1 MPTASET
8 AWFLEQVRGEQARLR
23 ASIRAL
29 GVRAEAV
36 DDIAQDALVI
46 ALEKLDEF
54 DRGGDFGAWIR
65 QIARWEVAN
74 QRRKQKRR
82 NLIVSDRITD
92 LLLEL
97 PFEPGERG
105 DRLEREEEMA
115 ALRGCLAE
123 LPKHSR
129 ELLHLRYFEDLSPGS
144 IASRLGQT
152 SNQVRQVLLRLRR
165 ALLGCIER
173 RLGVE
178 TA

>member
-1 MPTASET
+1 MPSTNAT
-8 AWFLEQVRGEQARLR
+8 AWFLEQVRREQARLR

-36 DDIAQDALVI
+36 DDIAQDVLVI
-46 ALEKLDEF
+46 ALEKLNEF

-74 QRRKQKRR
+74 ERRKGSRR
-82 NLIVSDRITD
+82 NLIVSDSITS

-97 PFEPGERG
+97 PFEPPDRG
-105 DRLEREEEMA
+105 DRLEREEEIA
-115 ALRGCLAE
+115 ALRECVAG

-173 RLGVE
+173 RMGADTV
-178 TA
+178 

>member
-1 MPTASET
+1 MPTASDT

-23 ASIRAL
+23 AAIRAL
-29 GVRAEAV
+29 GVRAEVV

-46 ALEKLDEF
+46 ALEKLDDF

-74 QRRKQKRR
+74 ARRKERRR
-82 NLIVSDRITD
+82 NLVVSDRITD

-97 PFEPGERG
+97 PSEPVVRLDPVERK
-105 DRLEREEEMA
+105 EEIA
-115 ALRGCLAE
+115 ALRECLAE

-129 ELLHLRYFEDLSPGS
+129 ELLNLRYFEDLSPGS

-165 ALLGCIER
+165 ALLECIER

-178 TA
+178 A